1 MVARDELDR
10 DPDSASQNNGYLG
23 SVSGVRCSV
32 AINSKPWTLGID
44 TLVISVGARGVGG
57 LGAAVSRQ
65 FPSVDWPSIDLTEI
79 SPDEP
84 GLVELHAPEEA
95 EGRSGLRRMILA
107 TARDPQLVPDP
118 RLEAPA
124 TLEAASRATRSAVR
138 SAAEK
143 GSHVLGL
150 PLLGAGAIGFSPSD
164 AAAAIVPA
172 ACRELTAQAPS
183 SLHQLIFVCVDE
195 ATRRAIERVW
205 GYRSLL
211 ATAREQALISDVIK
225 DEARQAKVGEE
236 DLRKAVDVEDELL
249 WQPCLRQLMELRRID
264 AERDDLRTRLVS
276 SLDLQREVLQ
286 PEVEAPGP
294 GPRAARRSGSGQ
306 RSRVLLEDLDRQIE
320 EALEKDQGWHEL
332 EQRRKNAVRQLVASL
347 LDQSLFPRL
356 RLLINSRLQEQRQ
369 GEDLKA
375 RREQFRRTLKKVDT
389 RGLRGQPNAEAL
401 VPTAAHAEL
410 EGLMDPSRL
419 PRASVGV
426 AGPRGCGKSTL
437 LQGVIDRW
445 NSGLSVLVQ
454 APANYVPREFLLYL
468 YGEICEKVLESDRS
482 VPSEAAPPARLRSVS
497 LLGLVIIPTIVLVAG
512 IGMLVAWVSSI
523 TSLTEEYLT
532 ALGGTVAVIAAVP
545 LILLVVQQ
553 LAEPSPSSSSGGPLP
568 GLLVLR
574 KRLGWHLPG
583 VWRLL
588 AVTVACGVLIL
599 LAAFGVLTPRRTAGT
614 ALLVAAVGTGVF
626 WQRSRPSEEAPST
639 GDQAGL
645 TGLLGEAQSFTVLMA
660 VAAAQLLAIVA
671 AGVLLAFP
679 ANEVALDAQL
689 LIAGLLIGGGCVAL
703 VTGVRWRTLLERETR
718 RHAAPPTDPARAR
731 AAQDLAR
738 IRYQRSVMSGWTGT
752 LKLAAGPWLPFGI
765 DAGMS
770 GSTTEAD
777 VPLGVPEIV
786 KGIKALLPVRGPAVV
801 AIDELDKLE
810 SVEKARE
817 FLNEIK
823 GVLDAPNTRFLVSM
837 SDDAIASFERRGLPF
852 RDVFDSAFDEVVR
865 VPYLTVKQARMLLDG
880 RVTDVPV
887 PFLVLA
893 YCQSGG
899 LPRDLLRATDRI
911 LSLAGRDGAA
921 LDLAAVTRHVVHQD
935 LAGKTEAVT
944 SAIKS
949 IGVEPHVSDAL
960 RCFQS
965 LDKCAPGGP
974 RRVPCLLDDNWLKGL
989 EQLNPILLADDS
1001 DDVSDRRELLRLTVE
1016 LVGYFFYCRTL
1027 LELFDAST
1035 DDGVDRLMAAV
1046 TQDDGLAVDELARAR
1061 QNFAVNPFVAWD
1073 QVCRLR
1079 TAQQLEPFDLPT
1091 PLVVSSRP
1099 SFGDPGKES
1108 ATRHDKI
1115 PATPEST

>member
-1 MVARDELDR
+1 
-10 DPDSASQNNGYLG
+10 
-23 SVSGVRCSV
+23 
-32 AINSKPWTLGID
+32 
-44 TLVISVGARGVGG
+44 
-57 LGAAVSRQ
+57 
-65 FPSVDWPSIDLTEI
+65 
-79 SPDEP
+79 
-84 GLVELHAPEEA
+84 
-95 EGRSGLRRMILA
+95 
-107 TARDPQLVPDP
+107 
-118 RLEAPA
+118 
-124 TLEAASRATRSAVR
+124 
-138 SAAEK
+138 
-143 GSHVLGL
+143 
-150 PLLGAGAIGFSPSD
+150 
-164 AAAAIVPA
+164 
-172 ACRELTAQAPS
+172 
-183 SLHQLIFVCVDE
+183 
-195 ATRRAIERVW
+195 
-205 GYRSLL
+205 
-211 ATAREQALISDVIK
+211 
-225 DEARQAKVGEE
+225 
-236 DLRKAVDVEDELL
+236 
-249 WQPCLRQLMELRRID
+249 
-264 AERDDLRTRLVS
+264 
-276 SLDLQREVLQ
+276 
-286 PEVEAPGP
+286 
-294 GPRAARRSGSGQ
+294 
-306 RSRVLLEDLDRQIE
+306 
-320 EALEKDQGWHEL
+320 
-332 EQRRKNAVRQLVASL
+332 
-347 LDQSLFPRL
+347 
-356 RLLINSRLQEQRQ
+356 
-369 GEDLKA
+369 
-375 RREQFRRTLKKVDT
+375 
-389 RGLRGQPNAEAL
+389 
-401 VPTAAHAEL
+401 
-410 EGLMDPSRL
+410 
-419 PRASVGV
+419 
-426 AGPRGCGKSTL
+426 
-437 LQGVIDRW
+437 
-445 NSGLSVLVQ
+445 
-454 APANYVPREFLLYL
+454 
-468 YGEICEKVLESDRS
+468 
-482 VPSEAAPPARLRSVS
+482 VS
-497 LLGLVIIPTIVLVAG
+497 LLGLVIIPTIVLAAG

-523 TSLTEEYLT
+523 ASLTEEYLT

-545 LILLVVQQ
+545 LILLIVQQ
-553 LAEPSPSSSSGGPLP
+553 LAEPSPSSSSGGPLA

-583 VWRLL
+583 AWRLL

-599 LAAFGVLTPRRTAGT
+599 LAAFGVFTPRRTAGT
-614 ALLVAAVGTGVF
+614 ALLVAAAGTGVF
-626 WQRSRPSEEAPST
+626 WRRSRPSDETSST

-645 TGLLGEAQSFTVLMA
+645 AGLLGEAQNFAVLMA
-660 VAAAQLLAIVA
+660 VAAAQLLAIIA

-679 ANEVALDAQL
+679 VNEVALDAQL
-689 LIAGLLIGGGCVAL
+689 IIAGLLIGGGCVAL

-752 LKLAAGPWLPFGI
+752 LKVAAGPWLPFGI

-777 VPLGVPEIV
+777 VPLGVPEII

-810 SVEKARE
+810 SVDKARE

-823 GVLDAPNTRFLVSM
+823 GVLDAPNTRFIVSM
-837 SDDAIASFERRGLPF
+837 SEDAIASFERRGLPF

-974 RRVPCLLDDNWLKGL
+974 RRVPCLLDENWLEGL
-989 EQLNPILLADDS
+989 EQLNPILMADDS

-1016 LVGYFFYCRTL
+1016 LVGYFYYCRTL

-1035 DDGVDRLMAAV
+1035 DDGVNRLMAAV
-1046 TQDDGLAVDELARAR
+1046 NQDDGLAVDELARAR

-1079 TAQQLEPFDLPT
+1079 TAQRLQPFDLPT
-1091 PLVVSSRP
+1091 PLLVSSRP
-1099 SFGDPGKES
+1099 SSGDLGTES
-1108 ATRHDKI
+1108 ATRHNEV
-1115 PATPEST
+1115 PATPESTA